1 MSQADQSIRQIKEI
15 RIPHRN
21 YERALAE
28 AAAALVA
35 SAPGEV
41 ICILGPSRVGKSR
54 LAAALSKFVIGTQ
67 PLPKGVMPVVSVQA
81 ENCSVGGSFSTKA
94 FTLRALEAIQHPFY
108 SIGNNNG
115 RLENDRNRLAERTP
129 EGILRVALE
138 RGLVCRKTQYL
149 IIDETQHIRYA
160 RGGDRAAAAILDS
173 LKCLA
178 SETGVVLILVGAYPL
193 IEVLQLCP
201 HLLGRKHQVH
211 FPRYQNNREDLL
223 VFEQILD
230 AYTPLIR
237 LPNEIGSLRAW
248 NDLFYADSF
257 GCIGLVSSWLRGA
270 LGIMRSRSE
279 LLLRKEHLIAARR
292 SRKERRLLAQEI
304 ADGEQVLNAVTDDVF
319 APAQQPATATD
330 NKPKRKPFQKKPRRY
345 AAGGRT

>member
-1 MSQADQSIRQIKEI
+1 MSQADQSIRQIKEMC
-15 RIPHRN
+15 IPHRN

-28 AAAALVA
+28 AAGALVA

-41 ICILGPSRVGKSR
+41 ICIMGPSRVGKSR
-54 LAAALSKFVIGTQ
+54 LVQALNQLVIGTQ
-67 PLPKGVMPVVSVQA
+67 PLAEGFMPVVSVQA

-94 FTLRALEAIQHPFY
+94 FTLRALEAIHHPFY
-108 SIGNNNG
+108 AIGENNG

-138 RGLVCRKTQYL
+138 RGLVCRKTQFF
-149 IIDETQHIRYA
+149 IVDEAQHIRYA
-160 RGGDRAAAAILDS
+160 RGGDRAAAAVLDS
-173 LKCLA
+173 WKCLA
-178 SETGVVLILVGAYPL
+178 AETGVVLILVGAYPL
-193 IEVLQLCP
+193 IDVLRLCP

-211 FPRYQNNREDLL
+211 FPRYQNNREDLF

-270 LGIMRSRSE
+270 LGIMRSRGE
-279 LLLRKEHLIAARR
+279 LLLRREHLIAARR
-292 SRKERRLLAQEI
+292 SLEDRRQLAQEI
-304 ADGEQVLNAVTDDVF
+304 ADGERVLNAATDDNFVP
-319 APAQQPATATD
+319 APRPAATH
-330 NKPKRKPFQKKPRRY
+330 NRPKRKPFQKKPRRY
-345 AAGGRT
+345 AVAGRA